1 MPVLSSVVLSCAFC
15 FISGSLIIWQ
25 SYLEPKRR
33 KIVTPPLINRIN
45 HSDKN
50 VEKLKAVLVKDIRSL
65 GTIPINHNVI
75 SPIPKKSSIIT
86 SSYPQ
91 RIPNNHPSFSSMSM
105 SCPTFLSITL
115 HAPNFS
121 INKSKRID
129 LPTTDEIVTSNCFA
143 FTQDLFALCDYFNS
157 SPSVMSFLFCFFFL
171 GYGYY
176 MYKVISVLAS
186 LNSMFQSIHT

>member
-50 VEKLKAVLVKDIRSL
+50 VEKLKVKDIRSL

-75 SPIPKKSSIIT
+75 SPIPKKSSGFGIIT